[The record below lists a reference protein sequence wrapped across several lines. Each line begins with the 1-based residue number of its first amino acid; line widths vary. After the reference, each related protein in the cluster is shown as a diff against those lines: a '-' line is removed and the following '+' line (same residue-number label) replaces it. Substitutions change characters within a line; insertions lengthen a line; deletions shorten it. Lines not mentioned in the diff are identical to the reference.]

1 MLRLMICNKDLQQ
14 QICDSMMFSMLL
26 IA

>member
-1 MLRLMICNKDLQQ
+1 MICNIDLQQ
-14 QICDSMMFSMLL
+14 QICDSMMFYMLS